1 MHNSTTLDR
10 RERNKRQTR
19 GRLLASA
26 SGLFAE
32 QGVDG
37 TTVED
42 IADGA
47 HVSRA
52 TFFNYFPSKDELLAD
67 LHTSH
72 MDALAGVI
80 DDLLTQDL
88 TTGDRIV
95 RLFDDFVQTAKDLPG
110 YLRVVTG
117 EQLRDLASPEVSVER
132 TEHFNEQILRI
143 LEPGI
148 ECGEVRTDYSPMFLA
163 EMVSAIYTSTIRCWR
178 QDRGYDLEDGFGKA
192 ARYAA
197 ESVTPRP

>member
-1 MHNSTTLDR
+1 MDKHTMLDR
-10 RERNKRQTR
+10 RERNKLQTR
-19 GRLLASA
+19 SRLLAVA
-26 SGLFAE
+26 RGLFAA

-52 TFFNYFPSKDELLAD
+52 TFFNYFPSKDELLAA
-67 LHTSH
+67 LHTNH

-88 TTGDRIV
+88 TTRDRII

-117 EQLRDLASPEVSVER
+117 EQVRDLASPEVSVER
-132 TEHFNEQILRI
+132 TEHFNEQIQRI

-148 ECGEVRTDYSPMFLA
+148 EGGEVRTDYSPKFLA
-163 EMVSAIYTSTIRCWR
+163 EMVSAIYISTIRSWR
-178 QDRGYDLEDGFGKA
+178 QDRDYDLEDGFGKA

-197 ESVTPRP
+197 ESVSSRA